1 MAVGNELDGHL
12 EDPDVKVE
20 LRVSNGRRGA
30 QRKFGTEHSP
40 LGTCGIAASMEGMYF
55 RT

>member
-1 MAVGNELDGHL
+1 MALGNELDGRL
-12 EDPDVKVE
+12 EHRDVKIE
-20 LRVSNGRRGA
+20 PRVSNGRMGA

-40 LGTCGIAASMEGMYF
+40 LGICGIAASMEGMYI